1 MFIYLMKR
9 SNVLKHALHSN
20 ECAGLVN
27 DKLRVVGGGGGGG
40 WGMEG
45 SGSDFFKTSSQHL
58 CGVNANN
65 PHKNWSLYQRSV
77 NRFARKTSQVRRI
90 YITIQ
95 SF

>member
-40 WGMEG
+40 GGWRVAAV
-45 SGSDFFKTSSQHL
+45 TSL
-58 CGVNANN
+58 
-65 PHKNWSLYQRSV
+65 
-77 NRFARKTSQVRRI
+77 RRHHSI
-90 YITIQ
+90 YVG
-95 SF
+95 